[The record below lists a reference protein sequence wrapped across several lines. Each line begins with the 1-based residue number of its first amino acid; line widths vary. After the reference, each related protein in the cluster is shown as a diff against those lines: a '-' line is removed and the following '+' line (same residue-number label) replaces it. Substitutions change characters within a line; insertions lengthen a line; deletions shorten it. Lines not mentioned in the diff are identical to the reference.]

1 MISSWSLLHQAAYMK
16 TSPLYLYSCIPLLL
30 FVQYSYISLHR
41 ALIKV
46 LHTILNT
53 YTLHSYFL
61 TYLMFE
67 THQCRICRLELGKTR
82 FHYWVKA
89 HISLNIGFSRH
100 FESNQEMTHQ
110 LKSESMPERETER
123 AWPKIWKSIRRW
135 LGIRTACKSKDHSG
149 SDFDKYGEYQKKE
162 KSASSA
168 ETWNII
174 YTQIR

>member
-1 MISSWSLLHQAAYMK
+1 MISSSSLLHQAAYMK

-67 THQCRICRLELGKTR
+67 THQSRICRLELGKTR

-110 LKSESMPERETER
+110 LKSESMPQRERDRESLTQNLKVNPVGGLEFVQRVRAKTTVVQTLIKER
-123 AWPKIWKSIRRW
+123 KVSIFGW
-135 LGIRTACKSKDHSG
+135 NLKHDLHS
-149 SDFDKYGEYQKKE
+149 D
-162 KSASSA
+162 
-168 ETWNII
+168 
-174 YTQIR
+174 